1 MSHPPSTPGAAPPQ
15 DQGPPPPTPLPEAF
29 QTTPD
34 TERYVLQADALRRRQ
49 LRAAILYGSS
59 RYWRTRQRV
68 WPAVVVGA
76 IIAAVLAAAIVVF
89 GAFQAQ
95 RDLNEERGLGRTQ
108 SQTEDPLTPVTPQE
122 RDPRGAGQAP

>member
-1 MSHPPSTPGAAPPQ
+1 MTPPPGTPGPVPQ
-15 DQGPPPPTPLPEAF
+15 REPGPPPPTPLPEAF

-59 RYWRTRQRV
+59 RYWRVRQRL
-68 WPAVVVGA
+68 WPSVVIGLIV
-76 IIAAVLAAAIVVF
+76 AAVFAAAIVVF

-95 RDLNEERGLGRTQ
+95 RDLNGERGQEGQTQ
-108 SQTEDPLTPVTPQE
+108 NPLTPVTPQE
-122 RDPRGAGQAP
+122 RDPQGSDQAP